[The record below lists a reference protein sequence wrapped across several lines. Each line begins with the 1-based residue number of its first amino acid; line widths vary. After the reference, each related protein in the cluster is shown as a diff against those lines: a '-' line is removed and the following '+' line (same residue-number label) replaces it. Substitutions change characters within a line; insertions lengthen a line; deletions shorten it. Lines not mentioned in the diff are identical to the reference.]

1 MKNTFQRVLAA
12 AFVGA
17 GVLGA
22 GVLGGVSAALAA
34 KDSLTPAM
42 VLEPPHL
49 DPTSHAA
56 AAIDEVV
63 YANIFEGLT
72 RIDRNGAVPPALA
85 ASWPVSGDALTSTFK
100 LPAGVTTT
108 TERPD
113 GKEFVRTSDS
123 WGS

>member
-1 MKNTFQRVLAA
+1 MIRRPPRSRRTDTLFPCTTRFRSGRADAWTAARRRHSRAMKNTFQRVLAA

-34 KDSLTPAM
+34 KDSLTLAM

-56 AAIDEVV
+56 AAIDEVEIGRAHV
-63 YANIFEGLT
+63 
-72 RIDRNGAVPPALA
+72 
-85 ASWPVSGDALTSTFK
+85 
-100 LPAGVTTT
+100 
-108 TERPD
+108 
-113 GKEFVRTSDS
+113 
-123 WGS
+123 

>member
-1 MKNTFQRVLAA
+1 MWPLDCRKSAKSGRSDAWTAARRRHSRAMKNTFQRVLAA

-34 KDSLTPAM
+34 KDSLTLAM

-63 YANIFEGLT
+63 YANIFE
-72 RIDRNGAVPPALA
+72 R
-85 ASWPVSGDALTSTFK
+85 SEEHTF
-100 LPAGVTTT
+100 
-108 TERPD
+108 
-113 GKEFVRTSDS
+113 
-123 WGS
+123 

>member
-1 MKNTFQRVLAA
+1 MNNTFQRVLAA

-34 KDSLTPAM
+34 KDSLTLAM

-56 AAIDEVV
+56 AEIDDVV
-63 YANIFEGLT
+63 YDNIFEGLT
-72 RIDRNGAVPPALA
+72 RIDRNGEAQPALA
-85 ASWPVSGDALTSTFK
+85 ERGKVSEEGLPYNFLLHEGGTFHNTHNYDRA
-100 LPAGVTTT
+100 AGRAIGGRV
-108 TERPD
+108 
-113 GKEFVRTSDS
+113 V
-123 WGS
+123 

>member
-34 KDSLTPAM
+34 KDSLTLAM

-72 RIDRNGAVPPALA
+72 RIDRNGAVQRSEEHTSELQSLMRISYA
-85 ASWPVSGDALTSTFK
+85 VFCLTKKKQKQS
-100 LPAGVTTT
+100 
-108 TERPD
+108 R
-113 GKEFVRTSDS
+113 
-123 WGS
+123 